1 MAARHGSDVLELNLY
16 PQLATQGALIRLD
29 GHTLQRD
36 GILNLPH
43 PQKTK
48 ATRENSA
55 FFSCGDSH
63 QKGKKKRKKRRKRGE
78 KKRKKRRKREKN
90 APAGRVEQKNGARRA
105 PRHLN
110 PSINRILSVFWVP

>member
-1 MAARHGSDVLELNLY
+1 MIFIFDFPADLEQDFWTQTLKEKGGSAY
-16 PQLATQGALIRLD
+16 
-29 GHTLQRD
+29 
-36 GILNLPH
+36 LP
-43 PQKTK
+43 KK
-48 ATRENSA
+48 RA